1 MQSYAIIETREVR
14 GGYAVHT
21 GAERRSKD
29 MWRQIDAF
37 LSYLKVERNCSD
49 NTTSAYRNDLTQFH
63 QFIPKS
69 TAGWSEVNKR
79 TLVAYVNSLK
89 EREYA
94 SSTVARKVAA
104 VKSFFHFMLDKGIL
118 KDDPTVTLDSPKVKK
133 RLPKI
138 LSCEDIEVLL
148 NEPTHLSDPKSLRD
162 KSFLEL
168 LYATGMRVSELVSL
182 DVDDVDL
189 NKGAVYCSSRAS
201 KQRALPL
208 TERATKAIR
217 TYLERGRASLL
228 RDPEERAL
236 FLNHRGQ
243 RLTRQGLWLII
254 KSYVES
260 TGLQV
265 DVTPH
270 TLRHSFATHL
280 LNGGADL
287 REVQRLLG
295 HANISTTQIYTEMAQ
310 AESGPQQPS

>member
-1 MQSYAIIETREVR
+1 
-14 GGYAVHT
+14 
-21 GAERRSKD
+21 
-29 MWRQIDAF
+29 MWRQIDGF
-37 LSYLKVERNCSD
+37 LGYLKIERNCSD
-49 NTTSAYRNDLTQFH
+49 NTTSAYRNDLTQFY
-63 QFIPKS
+63 QFIPKG
-69 TAGWSEVNKR
+69 TADWTQVSKR

-138 LSCEDIEVLL
+138 LSSEDIEALL
-148 NEPTHLSDPKSLRD
+148 NEPALLSDSKSLRD

-182 DVDDVDL
+182 NVDDVDL
-189 NKGAVYCSSRAS
+189 SRGTVYCSNRAS

-208 TERATKAIR
+208 TGRATDAIR
-217 TYLERGRASLL
+217 AYLEHGRASLL

-254 KSYVES
+254 KSYVQS
-260 TGLQV
+260 TGLEV

-295 HANISTTQIYTEMAQ
+295 HANISTTQIYAEMNRP
-310 AESGPQQPS
+310 ESGSPQPS